1 MSQITAHFRLSLS
14 GFDLDME
21 LIAPGRGLT
30 ALFGPSGSGKTTF
43 LRLIAG
49 LSLADSGFVTVNGE
63 AWQDDGSG
71 LLIPPHERP
80 IGFVFQDARLFSHL
94 TVRENLLYGYNRLP
108 IERRVVKSE
117 DIIRRLSLENLLDRY
132 PATISGGQQQ
142 RVAIGR
148 ALLRSPRL
156 LLFDEPLA
164 SLDSESKSEIL
175 HYLETLKDELPA
187 PSIYVTHSM
196 DEVARVADHMA
207 LVKDGRIIRS
217 GPVGEMF
224 VSLDSPLALED
235 EAGAALDA
243 VVIGHDDE
251 YHLTT
256 LKFAGGIMSVSRGG
270 LAVGSRVRVR
280 VIASDVSLS
289 LNKPEGS
296 SVLNVFEAVVTGV
309 AEESLSQVIV
319 GLDAGGA
326 GLLARI
332 TKKSSA
338 ALGIRPGVKV
348 YALVKSVAVI
358 T

>member
-1 MSQITAHFRLSLS
+1 MSQVRASFRLTRP

-21 LIAPGRGLT
+21 LIAPGRGVT

-49 LSLADSGFVTVNGE
+49 LSRADHGRVAVNG
-63 AWQDDGSG
+63 ATWHDSASG
-71 LLIPPHERP
+71 LFIPPHERP
-80 IGFVFQDARLFSHL
+80 VGFVFQDSRLFPHL
-94 TVRENLLYGYNRLP
+94 TVRENLLYGYNRLSE
-108 IERRVVKSE
+108 ERRVVKS
-117 DIIRRLSLENLLDRY
+117 DDVIRWLSLDNLLGRY
-132 PATISGGQQQ
+132 PSTISGGQQQ

-148 ALLRSPRL
+148 VLLRSPRL

-175 HYLETLKDELPA
+175 RYLEILKDELPA

-196 DEVARVADHMA
+196 DEVARVADQMA
-207 LVKDGRIIRS
+207 LVRDGRIIRS
-217 GPVGEMF
+217 GPVAEMF
-224 VSLDSPLALED
+224 TSLDSPLALED

-243 VVIGHDDE
+243 VVTGHDDE

-256 LKFAGGIMSVSRGG
+256 LKFAGGLMSVSRGG
-270 LAVGSRVRVR
+270 LAVGTRVRAR

-289 LNKPEGS
+289 LGKPERS
-296 SVLNVFEAVVTGV
+296 SVLNVFETVVTGV
-309 AEESLSQVIV
+309 AEKSLSQVIV
-319 GLDAGGA
+319 GLDVGGA

-332 TKKSSA
+332 TKKSAA

>member
-1 MSQITAHFRLSLS
+1 MSQITARFRLSRP

-21 LIAPGRGLT
+21 LIAPGRGVT

-49 LSLADSGFVTVNGE
+49 LSRADHGRVTVNGE
-63 AWQDDGSG
+63 AWQDSDSG
-71 LLIPPHERP
+71 LFIPPHDLP
-80 IGFVFQDARLFSHL
+80 VGFVFQDSRLFPHL
-94 TVRENLLYGYNRLP
+94 TVRENLLYGYKRLP
-108 IERRVVKSE
+108 AGRRVVKSE
-117 DIIRRLSLENLLDRY
+117 DVIQRLSLENLLDRY
-132 PATISGGQQQ
+132 PATISGGQKQ

-164 SLDSESKSEIL
+164 SLDAEGKSEIL

-207 LVKDGRIIRS
+207 LIRDGGIIRS

-224 VSLDSPLALED
+224 TSLDSPLALEE

-243 VVIGHDDE
+243 VVVGHDEE

-256 LKFAGGIMSVSRGG
+256 LKFAGGIMSVSRSG
-270 LAVGSRVRVR
+270 LAVDSRVRVR

-309 AEESLSQVIV
+309 AEKSLSQVIV

-332 TKKSSA
+332 TKKSAA

>member
-1 MSQITAHFRLSLS
+1 NLSA
-14 GFDLDME
+14 FDLDME
-21 LIAPGRGLT
+21 LTAPGSGVT

-49 LSLADSGFVTVNGE
+49 LSRPDSGFFKVNGE
-63 AWQDDGSG
+63 VWQDSDSA
-71 LLIPPHERP
+71 LFMPPHKRP
-80 IGFVFQDARLFSHL
+80 VGFVFQDSRLFSHL

-108 IERRVVKSE
+108 VERRIVKI
-117 DIIRRLSLENLLDRY
+117 DDVIRWLSLESLLARY
-132 PATISGGQQQ
+132 PSMISGGQRQ
-142 RVAIGR
+142 RVSIGR

-164 SLDSESKSEIL
+164 SLDSEGKSEIL

-207 LVKDGRIIRS
+207 LVRDGKIIRS
-217 GPVGEMF
+217 GPVAQMF
-224 VSLDSPLALED
+224 TSLDSPLALDE

-243 VVIGHDDE
+243 VVIGHDSE

-256 LKFAGGIMSVSRGG
+256 LKFAGGIMSVSNSG
-270 LAVGSRVRVR
+270 LSVGTRVRVR

-296 SVLNVFEAVVTGV
+296 SVLNVLEAVVTGV
-309 AEESLSQVIV
+309 AEKSLSQVIV
-319 GLDAGGA
+319 GIDAGGA

-332 TKKSSA
+332 TKKSA
-338 ALGIRPGVKV
+338 FALGIRPGVKV

>member
-1 MSQITAHFRLSLS
+1 MSQITARFRLSRQ
-14 GFDLDME
+14 GFNLDME
-21 LIAPGRGLT
+21 LIAPGSGVT

-49 LSLADSGFVTVNGE
+49 LSLADSGFVTVNGG

-71 LLIPPHERP
+71 LFIPPHERP
-80 IGFVFQDARLFSHL
+80 IGFVFQDARLFPHL
-94 TVRENLLYGYNRLP
+94 TVRENLLYGYKRLSE
-108 IERRVVKSE
+108 ERRAVKSE
-117 DIIRRLSLENLLDRY
+117 DVIRWLSLENLLDRY
-132 PATISGGQQQ
+132 PAMISGGQKQ

-164 SLDSESKSEIL
+164 SLDAEGKSEIL
-175 HYLETLKDELPA
+175 HYLETLRDELPA

-224 VSLDSPLALED
+224 TSLDSPLALDE

-243 VVIGHDDE
+243 VVVGHDEE

-256 LKFAGGIMSVSRGG
+256 LKFAGGIMSVSNSG

-296 SVLNVFEAVVTGV
+296 SVLNVFEAIATGV
-309 AEESLSQVIV
+309 VEKSLSQVIV

-338 ALGIRPGVKV
+338 ALGIRAGVKV
-348 YALVKSVAVI
+348 YALVKSVAVVV
-358 T
+358 

>member
-1 MSQITAHFRLSLS
+1 MSQVVASFRLSRP

-21 LIAPGRGLT
+21 LVMPGKGVT

-43 LRLIAG
+43 LRLVAG
-49 LSLADSGFVTVNGE
+49 LSRADHGRVAVNGDV
-63 AWQDDGSG
+63 WQDGGSG
-71 LLIPPHERP
+71 LFIPPHERAV
-80 IGFVFQDARLFSHL
+80 GFVFQDSRLFPHL

-108 IERRVVKSE
+108 EERRVVKGE
-117 DIIRRLSLENLLDRY
+117 EVIRRLSLENLLGRY
-132 PATISGGQQQ
+132 PSAISGGQRQ

-164 SLDSESKSEIL
+164 SLDAEGKSEIL
-175 HYLETLKDELPA
+175 HYLEMLKDELPA

-207 LVKDGRIIRS
+207 LIREGGIIRS

-224 VSLDSPLALED
+224 TSLDSPLALEE

-243 VVIGHDDE
+243 VVVGHDEE

-256 LKFAGGIMSVSRGG
+256 LKFAGGIMSVSNSG
-270 LAVGSRVRVR
+270 LSVGTRVRVR

-309 AEESLSQVIV
+309 AEKSLSQVIV

-326 GLLARI
+326 RLLARI
-332 TKKSSA
+332 TKKSAS

-358 T
+358 L